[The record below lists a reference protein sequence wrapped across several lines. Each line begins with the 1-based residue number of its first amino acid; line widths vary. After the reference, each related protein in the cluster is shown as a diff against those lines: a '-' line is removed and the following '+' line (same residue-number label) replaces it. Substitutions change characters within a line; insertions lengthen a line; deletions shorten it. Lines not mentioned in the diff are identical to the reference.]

1 MANAS
6 NATNHKWET
15 ISPREMIRR
24 RYFPNLQ
31 LTTHEGKQVR
41 LYDDL
46 IKDKMVVMNFMY
58 SRCTGV
64 CTPVGANLRR
74 VQKIFGPRVGRDM
87 FFYSFTL
94 KPEEDTPEALNDY
107 AKRLDAGPGWYFLT
121 GAPGD
126 MEHLRR
132 CLGFT
137 DPDPAR
143 DADKSNHTGLVRY
156 GNEPLQLWAACPG
169 GINTPKSLAHSIS
182 FVDWPERRGVI

>member
-6 NATNHKWET
+6 NAANHKWET

-24 RYFPNLQ
+24 RYFPDLR

-41 LYDDL
+41 LYEDL
-46 IKDKMVVMNFMY
+46 IKDKLVVINFMY

-64 CTPVGANLRR
+64 CTPVSANLRR
-74 VQKIFGPRVGRDM
+74 VQKMFGPRVGRDM

-94 KPEEDTPEALNDY
+94 KPQEDTPEVLREH
-107 AKRLDAGPGWYFLT
+107 AKRLDAGPGWYFVT
-121 GAPGD
+121 GAADD

-143 DADKSNHTGLVRY
+143 DADTTNHTGIVRY

-169 GINTPKSLAHSIS
+169 GITTPKSLAHSIS
-182 FVDWPERRGVI
+182 FVDWPERRGII